1 MIGAGLGLIGTVVSV
16 WANLPQK
23 RVWGTGIAQVLWFGL
38 PKLVFAG
45 KATFAEWNLLSSFL
59 LIPLALSLWRWP
71 RDAHARWLTA
81 SLGAVV
87 FGLAF
92 SP

>member
-16 WANLPQK
+16 WANLSQ
-23 RVWGTGIAQVLWFGL
+23 
-38 PKLVFAG
+38 KLVFAG
-45 KATFAEWNLLSSFL
+45 TATFAELNLFSIFP
-59 LIPLALSLWRWP
+59 LIPLAPSRWRSP

-81 SLGAVV
+81 FLGAVV

-92 SP
+92 SS

>member
-1 MIGAGLGLIGTVVSV
+1 MRPGA
-16 WANLPQK
+16 
-23 RVWGTGIAQVLWFGL
+23 
-38 PKLVFAG
+38 LVRAPEAG
-45 KATFAEWNLLSSFL
+45 VRRQATFAEWNLLSIFL

-71 RDAHARWLTA
+71 RDAHSRRLTA